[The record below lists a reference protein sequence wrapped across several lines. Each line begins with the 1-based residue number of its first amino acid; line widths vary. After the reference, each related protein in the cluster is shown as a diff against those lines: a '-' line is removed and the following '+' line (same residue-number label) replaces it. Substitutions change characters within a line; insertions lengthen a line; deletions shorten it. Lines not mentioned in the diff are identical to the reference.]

1 MAIERRELEPGDP
14 LDDRRLSALLGSLPR
29 ERARPGFASR
39 VIARLDDRPG
49 RPGRPRFLAGRL
61 RTAAIAGAASLAV
74 LIAGVSLYRV
84 SEERRSEQRR
94 LAEVRRALS
103 EIRSE
108 HRALAA
114 EIERLPAAD
123 SEPNVLYL
131 GGDDQADYFVDL
143 SRVGE
148 PQSKPAVPAVLRER
162 S

>member
-14 LDDRRLSALLGSLPR
+14 LDDRRLSDLLGSLPR

-39 VIARLDDRPG
+39 VVARLDERSG
-49 RPGRPRFLAGRL
+49 SRSGWLVLCGVAAG
-61 RTAAIAGAASLAV
+61 IAV
-74 LIAGVSLYRV
+74 LVVSAIGL
-84 SEERRSEQRR
+84 RSFDQQRKV
-94 LAEVRRALS
+94 AEVRRALA

-114 EIERLPAAD
+114 EIERLPD
-123 SEPNVLYL
+123 PDPVPNVVYL

-143 SRVGE
+143 TRVGE
-148 PQSKPAVPAVLRER
+148 PQNVQPVPAALRDR

>member
-1 MAIERRELEPGDP
+1 MATERRELESGGP
-14 LDDRRLSALLGSLPR
+14 LDDRRLSDLLGSLPR

-39 VIARLDDRPG
+39 TVARLDE
-49 RPGRPRFLAGRL
+49 RPRRRAGRL
-61 RTAAIAGAASLAV
+61 RIAVVAGAAGVVAGLAALV
-74 LIAGVSLYRV
+74 GGLSLYRS
-84 SEERRSEQRR
+84 SEERRI
-94 LAEVRRALS
+94 ADVRRALS

-114 EIERLPAAD
+114 EIERLHVTP
-123 SEPNVLYL
+123 EPNVIYL

-148 PQSKPAVPAVLRER
+148 TQNVQPVPAALRER